1 MLEEESCYS
10 IMRNTTRKTQWF
22 SKNCFRSICE
32 YSQQNNPLN
41 RTISHLHNSVLKN
54 KLFLSKHNNKSTMK
68 LCLCLCL
75 SLFVFI
81 WRGQL
86 NMFWIQC
93 WVLSAR
99 APMLDWVPP
108 FLRCYSE
115 ALFRQMFFDI
125 MKGHNSLAMFFHRH
139 GGSFKLKF
147 LNILRQYLVYFWK
160 QTLNKRIFL
169 SW

>member
-1 MLEEESCYS
+1 MLEKASCYS

-41 RTISHLHNSVLKN
+41 RTISHLHKSVLKN
-54 KLFLSKHNNKSTMK
+54 KLFLSKHNNKSTMT

-75 SLFVFI
+75 CLFVFI

-99 APMLDWVPP
+99 ALRTECLP
-108 FLRCYSE
+108 FLGVILKLCSDKCF
-115 ALFRQMFFDI
+115 LISWKDTIHLQC
-125 MKGHNSLAMFFHRH
+125 FFHRH